1 MAAQKEQARGA
12 ESRFLLQRGQNRE
25 TQLFKGLKDLL
36 CPNPMTHEWDTS
48 PLLPPQLAEGKVRN
62 GMGWGGEAAA
72 SPLRQHPVNHGSWL
86 APRA

>member
-48 PLLPPQLAEGKVRN
+48 PPGRGQGEEWDGGGVGRLLP
-62 GMGWGGEAAA
+62 
-72 SPLRQHPVNHGSWL
+72 
-86 APRA
+86 AP